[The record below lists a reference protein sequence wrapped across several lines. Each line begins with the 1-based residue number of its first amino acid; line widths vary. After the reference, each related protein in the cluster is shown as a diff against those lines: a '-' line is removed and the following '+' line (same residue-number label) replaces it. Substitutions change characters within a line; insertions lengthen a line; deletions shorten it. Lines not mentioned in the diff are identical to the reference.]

1 MKVIAINSSPKMD
14 KGNTALIL
22 NPFLEGMKN
31 AGAEV
36 ELFYTKKLNI
46 NPCQGE
52 YSCSLKTPGICF
64 QKDDMQ
70 ILYPKLHKADIW
82 VIATPLFVSNMT
94 GPMKTVVDRI
104 LIPIAKPQLELQE
117 GHCHHPLREVIE
129 NSKIVLVSNCGYW
142 ELDNFDLLIDQIK
155 ALCNHAER
163 KFAGALLRPHGV
175 IVKSMI
181 AGGADLNDIFEAG
194 KEAGKQLINEGKMNP
209 ETLKIVSRE
218 LVHLESY
225 ITPRT

>member
-1 MKVIAINSSPKMD
+1 LLLFFFHP
-14 KGNTALIL
+14 
-22 NPFLEGMKN
+22 LE
-31 AGAEV
+31 
-36 ELFYTKKLNI
+36 L
-46 NPCQGE
+46 
-52 YSCSLKTPGICF
+52 
-64 QKDDMQ
+64 
-70 ILYPKLHKADIW
+70 
-82 VIATPLFVSNMT
+82 ATPLFVSNMT

-104 LIPIAKPQLELQE
+104 LIPMAKPQLELQE